1 MAKKGVVVNEVVGGW
16 PRLVLADARRV
27 VHLPDLLFAHQPLLQ
42 QEPVLPQVEM
52 PSSW

>member
-1 MAKKGVVVNEVVGGW
+1 MAKKAEAVNEAVSGW
-16 PRLVLADARRV
+16 PRLVLADARCV
-27 VHLPDLLFAHQPLLQ
+27 VHLPDLLLAHQPFWQ